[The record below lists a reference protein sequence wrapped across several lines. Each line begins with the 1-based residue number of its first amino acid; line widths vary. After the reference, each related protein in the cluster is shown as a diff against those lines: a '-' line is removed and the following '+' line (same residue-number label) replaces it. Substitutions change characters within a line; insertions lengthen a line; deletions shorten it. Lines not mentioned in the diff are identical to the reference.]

1 MSKRDQNK
9 KKSGIIFDFGFK
21 KAEFFF
27 VCKRLQIFTLIE
39 LLIVIAIIAILA
51 AMLLS
56 ALNSAR
62 EKARS
67 VHCVNNLKQIS
78 VALAGYSND
87 YQEWLIPYK
96 ISRNTSDPHWHGY
109 IWYGILSGL
118 DPRKGLTGGGYGTKL
133 GYIKNGT
140 TYKFVNGTFN
150 CASESKPCD
159 TSIRWENSASYH
171 FTHYALNRWLFG
183 EVGYFPIRKL
193 SEVKRP
199 SDAVAAGDNAECSG
213 VGSWAGYYMVRYRHG
228 GRDPRPSPSYT
239 TDNLPDYLQ
248 GRGNILYMSGAV
260 FPKKPLELKRGNRN
274 FTTKYD
280 SFYDGH

>member
-1 MSKRDQNK
+1 
-9 KKSGIIFDFGFK
+9 
-21 KAEFFF
+21 
-27 VCKRLQIFTLIE
+27 
-39 LLIVIAIIAILA
+39 
-51 AMLLS
+51 MLLS

-199 SDAVAAGDNAECSG
+199 SDAVAAGDDEPDALEG
-213 VGSWAGYYMVRYRHG
+213 EVGLLGACCTLQDDGCHG
-228 GRDPRPSPSYT
+228 LVVEVVAPGA
-239 TDNLPDYLQ
+239 LLQ
-248 GRGNILYMSGAV
+248 ALDEIV
-260 FPKKPLELKRGNRN
+260 FG
-274 FTTKYD
+274 F
-280 SFYDGH
+280 

>member
-1 MSKRDQNK
+1 MSKRDQNT

-21 KAEFFF
+21 KAQLFFA
-27 VCKRLQIFTLIE
+27 CKGIQVFTLIE

-51 AMLLS
+51 AMLLP

-62 EKARS
+62 EKARN
-67 VHCVNNLKQIS
+67 VHCTNNLKQIS

-87 YQEWLIPYK
+87 YQEWLIPYR
-96 ISRNTSDPHWHGY
+96 ILRNTSAAHWHGY

-118 DPRKGLTGGGYGTKL
+118 DPENGLTGGGYGTKL
-133 GYIKNGT
+133 GYIKSGT

-159 TSIRWENSASYH
+159 TSIPYENSASYH
-171 FTHYALNRWLFG
+171 YTHYALNRSLFG
-183 EVGYFPIRKL
+183 EIGYYTVHKL

-199 SDAVAAGDNAECSG
+199 SDAVAAGDNAECTSM
-213 VGSWAGYYMVRYRHG
+213 GSYAGYYMVRYRHG
-228 GRDPRPSPSYT
+228 GSDPRPTPSYT
-239 TDNLPDYLQ
+239 TGNLPDYLQ

-260 FPKKPLELKRGNRN
+260 FPKKPLELRRGNRN
-274 FTTKYD
+274 FDTNWA
-280 SFYDGH
+280 SFSDGF